1 MAVVK
6 GLGEHQIRAGSFQ
19 PGGLFDIAGDVSRPN
34 AQRWLSCAVGRAD
47 HALPPVARTRDTPG
61 WFISAL
67 VAAIDGAV
75 IHWMQSAGAPALTAA
90 SRITRAASTEDFCAL
105 GWIQR

>member
-1 MAVVK
+1 M
-6 GLGEHQIRAGSFQ
+6 
-19 PGGLFDIAGDVSRPN
+19 P
-34 AQRWLSCAVGRAD
+34 
-47 HALPPVARTRDTPG
+47 LPPVARTRDTPG

-105 GWIQR
+105 GWNPKMMGLRVFIQISDLNRVVEVGLVTGVTPATTPTGSATST